1 MLLIGS
7 ETIQKGPLTN
17 SQSSMTCFP
26 RSSSRFALFMHLEYN
41 VNDAIDQKYQV
52 LKTNAV
58 SDIVVMSI

>member
-1 MLLIGS
+1 
-7 ETIQKGPLTN
+7 
-17 SQSSMTCFP
+17 
-26 RSSSRFALFMHLEYN
+26 MHLEYN